1 LESEI
6 WIKPVAIFPDPFRQ
20 GFGILALCEGYRKD
34 RVTPAKGNYR
44 WIARKVFEETQHEDP
59 WFGIEQEFF
68 LMQQE
73 NSTMKRP
80 LGWPDRGVPVPQGIY
95 YCSAGGEACFG
106 RIVSETHL
114 RVCLLAGLHIG
125 GTNAEVGIGQWEFQC
140 GICKGIEIG
149 DHLWMARYLLQR
161 VAELFNVE
169 ISFHPKPIRIPGWN
183 GSGNHTN
190 YSTNSTR
197 GEGGMKAIEE
207 QLKKLEEAHLDHI
220 KIYGEDN
227 DLRLS
232 GKYETSSIH
241 KFSYGVGDRS
251 SSCRIPVL
259 TAAEGK
265 GYYED
270 RRPASNMDP
279 YIVGAGLA
287 DTTILN
293 GKYRAELLKAGA
305 EIESLPPPGFH

>member
-1 LESEI
+1 
-6 WIKPVAIFPDPFRQ
+6 
-20 GFGILALCEGYRKD
+20 
-34 RVTPAKGNYR
+34 
-44 WIARKVFEETQHEDP
+44 
-59 WFGIEQEFF
+59 
-68 LMQQE
+68 
-73 NSTMKRP
+73 MKRP
-80 LGWPDRGVPVPQGIY
+80 IGWPDRGVPVPQGIY
-95 YCSAGGEACFG
+95 YCSVGSEACFG

-114 RVCLLAGLHIG
+114 RLCLKAGINIA

-149 DHLWMARYLLQR
+149 DHLWIARYLLER

-169 ISFHPKPIRIPGWN
+169 VSFHPKPIRIPGWN

-190 YSTNSTR
+190 YSTKSTR
-197 GEGGMKAIEE
+197 KEGGMKAIDEHM
-207 QLKKLEEAHLDHI
+207 KLLEKSHLDHI

-232 GKYETSSIH
+232 GKYETSSMD
-241 KFSYGVGDRS
+241 KFSYGIGDRS
-251 SSCRIPVL
+251 SSVRIPVM

-279 YIVGAGLA
+279 YVVGAVIA
-287 DTTILN
+287 DTTLLD
-293 GKYRAELLKAGA
+293 GKYREVLLKAGA
-305 EIESLPPPGFH
+305 EKEAEKPPGFH